1 MSGKALD
8 NRTCSLQIPGF
19 CDIPIDVELPQDQ
32 FAAGINVW
40 RGTILTAKEL
50 AMLDLINIITERP
63 N

>member
-8 NRTCSLQIPGF
+8 NRTCPLQIPGF

-50 AMLDLINIITERP
+50 AMLDLIDIITERP